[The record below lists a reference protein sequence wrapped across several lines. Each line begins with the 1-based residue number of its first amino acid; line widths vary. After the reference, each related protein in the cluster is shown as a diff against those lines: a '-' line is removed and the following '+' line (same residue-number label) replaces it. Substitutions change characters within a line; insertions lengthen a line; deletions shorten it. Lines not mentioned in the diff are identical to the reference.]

1 MSCRFCSKNTRSSVL
16 HSWIRDHVTF
26 SCLVD
31 VTVCAEDCGAL
42 PAFRSEPNGGAALG
56 FVPIVES
63 QVSASCPVVQKRA
76 VWGAR
81 RVLLLSSQEVFSD
94 EGQAALPLENP
105 EAMGR
110 FPPAVTS
117 VLGWRRARGLAT
129 GGSFPLFLEKCG

>member
-1 MSCRFCSKNTRSSVL
+1 MSRFVLRTVEHCLPSARSRTEGL
-16 HSWIRDHVTF
+16 LWALFLSWSLR
-26 SCLVD
+26 
-31 VTVCAEDCGAL
+31 AQ
-42 PAFRSEPNGGAALG
+42 RAALLYRSG
-56 FVPIVES
+56 LFG
-63 QVSASCPVVQKRA
+63 
-76 VWGAR
+76 GAR